1 MRQAFIAHMME
12 LAAIDPNLYFIAGDV
27 GFSFIEPFK
36 EKYGH
41 RFINAGIAEQN
52 MIGVAAGLA
61 MSGKNVYVY
70 TIIPFLV
77 MRCFEQIRVDLCYQ
91 NLPVKLVG
99 VGAGYGY
106 GELGGT
112 HHAIEDVAIMQS
124 LPEMSVLA
132 PTNKQEATALFK
144 AMNQLQ
150 GPVYCRLAKNDES
163 AVYPAHLV
171 TEFGRMNEIFTGV
184 DGLLITTGHLFDVG
198 VEICN
203 RLKEVGI
210 DLGVATS
217 PTIKP
222 LDLQFFKERSQFEAV
237 FTLEEHN
244 VFGGFGQALG
254 HALLESSLAPQLFKA
269 FAIQNEYA
277 HIIGSPAFLRAQAG
291 LDAITVFNKIKQI
304 MERNKNKKV

>member
-12 LAAIDPNLYFIAGDV
+12 LAAVDLHLYFIAGDV

-61 MSGKNVYVY
+61 MAGKNVYVY

-144 AMNQLQ
+144 AMNQLKS
-150 GPVYCRLAKNDES
+150 PVYCRLAKNDES
-163 AVYPAHLV
+163 AVYPATLV
-171 TEFGRMNEIFTGV
+171 TEFGKMNEVFEGV

-203 RLKEVGI
+203 KLKAFGI
-210 DLGVATS
+210 YLGLATS

-222 LDLQFFKERSQFEAV
+222 LDLYFFKQRSRFKAV
-237 FTLEEHN
+237 FTLEEHT

-254 HALLESSLAPQLFKA
+254 HALLETGNAPEVFKA

-277 HIIGSPAFLRAQAG
+277 HVIGSPVFLRAQAG
-291 LDAITVFNKIKQI
+291 LDAVTVATKILQI
-304 MERNKNKKV
+304 LKPLRKL

>member
-61 MSGKNVYVY
+61 MAGKNVYVY

-91 NLPVKLVG
+91 NLSVKLVG

-163 AVYPAHLV
+163 AVYPSILV
-171 TEFGRMNEIFTGV
+171 TQFGRMNEVFVGS
-184 DGLLITTGHLFDVG
+184 DGILITTGHLFDVG

-203 RLKEVGI
+203 KLKEFGI
-210 DLGVATS
+210 ELGLATS

-222 LDLQFFKERSQFEAV
+222 LDLEFFKNRGQFKAV

-254 HALLESSLAPQLFKA
+254 HALLEAGNAPKIFKT
-269 FAIQNEYA
+269 FAVQDEYA
-277 HIIGSPAFLRAQAG
+277 HVIGSPVFLRAQAG
-291 LDAITVFNKIKQI
+291 LDATTIVAKILQI
-304 MERNKNKKV
+304 MQSQREF